1 MPELV
6 DQGSGRS
13 KPPAPAPPAL
23 PARMDALTQLLALCY
38 CKLQPGMKTRDGA
51 ALT

>member
-38 CKLQPGMKTRDGA
+38 CKLQPGMKTRAGA